1 MRNAFCLAFV
11 LLFAAA
17 QVALADE
24 REDLERALAQALG
37 RGNHDWINE
46 ENELPES
53 GPATADALVYLLKKD
68 CVRVAQVD
76 GRNTWTVGPGCG
88 NECHIGRFTSPLM
101 PGTGLICRVAR
112 QVAIR
117 VVTFTPLE
125 RDQRGDVK
133 SHVEYTANLVEIAAW
148 ARDPEYVDIW
158 KSYGLNLE
166 TFHAYADLVKT
177 PDGWIPYE

>member
-1 MRNAFCLAFV
+1 MKAVWLACV
-11 LLFAAA
+11 LILAVA
-17 QVALADE
+17 QAALADE
-24 REDLERALAQALG
+24 RADLERALAQALG
-37 RGNHDWINE
+37 HGNRDLINE

-68 CVRVAQVD
+68 CVRVAVEA

-88 NECHIGRFTSPLM
+88 TECHMGRFTSPLM
-101 PGTGLICRVAR
+101 PGVGLICRVAR
-112 QVAIR
+112 QVDIR
-117 VVTFTPLE
+117 VVGFTPPE

-133 SHVEYTANLVEIAAW
+133 SHVEYTANLVEVAAW
-148 ARDPEYVDIW
+148 AKDPEYVAIW